1 MKDRSILQSWISS
14 LTVFVLLAAYA
25 HSSKGQAYCN
35 MLDGRGGLFEIVQV
49 GDSLKILG
57 GATIW
62 SSKDGVCWTSKIHAE
77 LADAETNGWPT
88 TMAFFDDRR
97 GLIATTSNPD
107 ATKASIFETTDGGQ
121 SWHKIE
127 FVNDCGLNGFFPYD
141 LETLDETT
149 VVMTQLFGGRMFVS
163 NDGGATWLCLSD
175 YRGLGGSVIAV
186 QYADVDNWY
195 IPVNDG
201 LLKTSDQGKTAEMLV
216 DIDFIELHYNE
227 RTNWLYGVQYT
238 FGGQWVLHR
247 SVDDFV
253 TYESIDLQEKL
264 GDFGII
270 YFITEADG
278 ILYIAASF
286 DKLFYSLDNGD
297 SWELTE
303 FDDFYSLKVS
313 KIGDDTYVSRG
324 RMAKLGCEAQPPCDL
339 ESLEDIVIAYPNPA
353 TEVISFNTIY
363 DKIEVIDM
371 RGQLVGELYQSR
383 FRREV
388 DISHLPNGM
397 YIFQLVSAESSIAV
411 KVLKL

>member
-121 SWHKIE
+121 SW
-127 FVNDCGLNGFFPYD
+127 
-141 LETLDETT
+141 
-149 VVMTQLFGGRMFVS
+149 R
-163 NDGGATWLCLSD
+163 
-175 YRGLGGSVIAV
+175 
-186 QYADVDNWY
+186 Y

-397 YIFQLVSAESSIAV
+397 YTFQLVSAESSIAV